1 MKHTDQAS
9 IISEKSPGL
18 NELARALLP
27 LYLDS
32 IEDTLLQVTGWSMGS
47 LLGPTSLVRIN
58 RLQGM
63 PSVGE
68 VVLLRKG
75 NDLIAHRVISRDV
88 HFNTIL
94 TKGDACVRADEPTH
108 LDNIM
113 GIVTGIMNGPQLR
126 RPLRLSFPWALFFA
140 WNSRMQN
147 CVRTKYPRI
156 NARWDIFRLVYRIWE
171 RMERW
176 IS

>member
-1 MKHTDQAS
+1 M
-9 IISEKSPGL
+9 ISEKSS
-18 NELARALLP
+18 ELRDLATALLP

-47 LLGPTSLVRIN
+47 LLGPSSLVRIK
-58 RLQGM
+58 RLGEL
-63 PSVGE
+63 PSIGD

-75 NDLIAHRVISRDV
+75 DDLIAHRVISRDV
-88 HFNTIL
+88 QFRSIV
-94 TKGDACVRADEPTH
+94 TKGDACVRADEPTN
-108 LDNIM
+108 LDDVM
-113 GIVTGIMNGPQLR
+113 GIVTGIMNGNRLC
-126 RPLRLSFPWALFFA
+126 RPPRLIFPWAIFFA

-147 CVRTKYPRI
+147 SFRTKFPRI
-156 NARWDIFRLVYRIWE
+156 NGRWDIFRLGYRIWE